1 MGVFK
6 DMLGSGESLF
16 RNDVALDYDYMPKVI
31 KYRENEQKQIALC
44 IKPLFAGRNAR
55 NAIVFGAPGVG
66 KTLACKHLLE
76 EIENETDDIYPIYVN
91 CWKFDSS
98 YKIFVEICHRLGYKF
113 TQNKKTDE
121 LFVEIQKI
129 ANKKA
134 VVFIFDEID
143 KSKDYDFLYSILE
156 DLYRKSVI
164 LVTNYRDWVIN
175 LDQRIKSRLTPES
188 IEFLPYNPDETKGVL
203 MERQE
208 FAFVP
213 GVWEDAAFGLVVK
226 TTVSTGDIRKG
237 LYLMK
242 EAGNIAEDASSRK
255 ITSVHVNQAIAKI
268 TDFSVNKK
276 EELDDKAK
284 ELLSLIKENTGKK
297 IGELYKLYQESG
309 GKENYKWFQRKIAK
323 LEEGRFITAKKLT
336 GGAEGN
342 TTIVEYSQ
350 SGGETKKLTDF

>member
-76 EIENETDDIYPIYVN
+76 EIENETDDIYHIYIN
-91 CWKFDSS
+91 CWKSDSS
-98 YKIFVEICHRLGYKF
+98 YKIFVEICHSLGYRF

-121 LFVEIQKI
+121 LFNEIQKI
-129 ANKKA
+129 VNKKS
-134 VVFIFDEID
+134 VVLVFDEID
-143 KSKDYDFLYSILE
+143 KAKDYDFLYSLLE
-156 DLYRKSVI
+156 DLYRKSIV
-164 LVTNYRDWVIN
+164 LVTNYRDWVAN
-175 LDQRIKSRLTPES
+175 LDARIKSRLTPES
-188 IEFLPYNPDETKGVL
+188 IEFLPYNPDETRGVL
-203 MERQE
+203 KERRD
-208 FAFVP
+208 FAFVS
-213 GVWEDAAFGLVVK
+213 GIWEDEAFELVVK
-226 TTVSTGDIRKG
+226 TTVSTGDLRKG

-255 ITSVHVNQAIAKI
+255 ITSEHVKSALAKI
-268 TDFSVNKK
+268 DDFSVNKK
-276 EELDDKAK
+276 TELDDSLKT
-284 ELLSLIKENTGKK
+284 LLDVIKDNSGKK
-297 IGELYKLYQESG
+297 IGDLYKTYQESG

-350 SGGETKKLTDF
+350 QGEKKLTDF